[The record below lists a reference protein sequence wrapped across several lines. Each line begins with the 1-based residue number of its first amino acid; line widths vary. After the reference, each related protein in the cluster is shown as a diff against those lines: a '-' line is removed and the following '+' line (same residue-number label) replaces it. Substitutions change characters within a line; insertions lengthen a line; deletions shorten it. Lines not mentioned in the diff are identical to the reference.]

1 MTYSYFTVLIVINK
15 GADQAAQV
23 RRLVCAFVVRKQ
35 QSQGFSR
42 RGHMIWKPRLPGL
55 CLITHMHFAASDLGL
70 QFYMSN
76 KKDARLI

>member
-35 QSQGFSR
+35 QSQGFSH
-42 RGHMIWKPRLPGL
+42 RGHMRLKPRLPGL
-55 CLITHMHFAASDLGL
+55 CLILPDFAASDLGL